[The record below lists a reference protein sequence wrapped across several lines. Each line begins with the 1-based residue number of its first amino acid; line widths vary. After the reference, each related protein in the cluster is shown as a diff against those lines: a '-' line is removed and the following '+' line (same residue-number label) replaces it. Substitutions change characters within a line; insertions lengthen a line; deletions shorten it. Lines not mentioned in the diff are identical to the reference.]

1 MPHSEHLQQ
10 HHKAQFPALN
20 VLRCNGPVT
29 TDYIYSD
36 TPTIDDGS
44 TGAQFYVGT
53 QTQVCDAYDWM
64 QNQR

>member
-36 TPTIDDGS
+36 TPAIDDGS